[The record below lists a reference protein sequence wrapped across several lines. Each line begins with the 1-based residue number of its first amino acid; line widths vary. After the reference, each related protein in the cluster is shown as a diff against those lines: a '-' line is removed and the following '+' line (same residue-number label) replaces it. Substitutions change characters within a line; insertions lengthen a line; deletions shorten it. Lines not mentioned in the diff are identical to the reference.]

1 MKDSLRRVL
10 IRDRNGGVLPLLMT
24 ICVIIFIVVMI
35 AIAMNTLHLVD
46 GKLRS
51 SAEKVALELAINL
64 NDGDRIGEM
73 NSMTEYS
80 RELVFTSR
88 DAHNRISYGYAHIEP
103 LARVLLDEAREGA
116 RQVET
121 ERNNLASVI
130 CKDSLAL
137 KKMKEN
143 NIMEPVNVLFFKV
156 NPEGISTLEVGS
168 CKFVPSNAV
177 LPVGIPEL
185 RSHDRERRFTFESS
199 DYYRADIDVF
209 LPDPD
214 GDLKFRFS
222 SLAPMVK
229 KTVSQPRLVSPGDF
243 EPLATLSDEFIRRR
257 SVLRYMPSAVRMVT
271 KTNVKAPMD
280 LGENMAETITVTTS
294 GSQFEEKQLT
304 DLQPTP

>member
-1 MKDSLRRVL
+1 MRESIHRVL
-10 IRDRNGGVLPLLMT
+10 KRDSKGGVLPLLMA
-24 ICVIIFIVVMI
+24 ICVIIFVVVMI

-51 SAEKVALELAINL
+51 SAEKVALELAVNL

-80 RELVFTSR
+80 RELVYSSR
-88 DAHNRISYGYAHIEP
+88 EAHNRITFGYAHIEP

-116 RQVET
+116 RQVEA
-121 ERNNLASVI
+121 ERNNLSTVI
-130 CKDSLAL
+130 CKDALAL

-143 NIMEPVNVLFFKV
+143 NIMEPVNILFFNVK
-156 NPEGISTLEVGS
+156 PEGISTLEVGS
-168 CKFVPSNAV
+168 CRFVPSNAV
-177 LPVGIPEL
+177 LPIGLPEL
-185 RSHDRERRFTFESS
+185 RAIDRDKKYTFEGS
-199 DYYRADIDVF
+199 DYYKADMEIY

-229 KTVSQPRLVSPGDF
+229 KTVSQPRLISPNDF
-243 EPLATLSDEFIRRR
+243 EPLATLSDEFIRKR
-257 SVLRYMPSAVRMVT
+257 SVLKYMPTAVRMVT
-271 KTNVKAPMD
+271 KTNVKAPME
-280 LGENMAETITVTTS
+280 LGETMAETITVTTS

-304 DLQPTP
+304 DLQER

>member
-1 MKDSLRRVL
+1 MKDAIRRVL
-10 IRDRNGGVLPLLMT
+10 KRDRKGGVLPLLMT

-80 RELVFTSR
+80 RELVYTSR
-88 DAHNRISYGYAHIEP
+88 DAHNRITYGYAHIEP
-103 LARVLLDEAREGA
+103 LARMLLDEAREGA

-121 ERNNLASVI
+121 ERANLASVI

-137 KKMKEN
+137 KKMKETT
-143 NIMEPVNVLFFKV
+143 IMEPVNVLFFKV
-156 NPEGISTLEVGS
+156 NPEGISTLEVGA
-168 CKFVPSNAV
+168 CKYVPSNAV
-177 LPVGIPEL
+177 LPIGIPEL
-185 RSHDRERRFTFESS
+185 RSYDREKRFTFESS

-229 KTVSQPRLVSPGDF
+229 KTISQPRLVSPGDF
-243 EPLATLSDEFIRRR
+243 EPLATLSDEFIRKR
-257 SVLRYMPSAVRMVT
+257 SVLKYMPSAVRMVT
-271 KTNVKAPMD
+271 KTNVKAPME